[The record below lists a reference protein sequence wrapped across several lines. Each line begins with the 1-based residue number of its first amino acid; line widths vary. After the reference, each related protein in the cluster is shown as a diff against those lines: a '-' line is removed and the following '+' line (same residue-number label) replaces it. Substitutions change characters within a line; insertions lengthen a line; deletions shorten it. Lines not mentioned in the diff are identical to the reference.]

1 MKQRK
6 IRICTIIIVILLILF
21 LLNGCSKPEPPKL
34 TLSEDSWHYG
44 EVTPDQRP
52 AHDFVLKNEGG
63 GKIIIDSVYSSCP
76 CVILDLTEK
85 EIPPGEEVL
94 LKTIFD
100 PTGYEGEVSKIVTIK
115 TNDPENP
122 EKRIDAT
129 ITVLRVPNP
138 DIELS
143 EQTFDLGLISLGEI
157 QKIQFTI
164 SNTGDADLIIEEIV
178 SEDIFTHNLPIPLT
192 IPPEEQFEAEVYM
205 KTNQSKEGEFRKA
218 IRIMTNDP
226 QNARVFIRIMG
237 KIE

>member
-6 IRICTIIIVILLILF
+6 ARICTIIIAVLSILF
-21 LLNGCSKPEPPKL
+21 LLNGCSKTEPPKL

-44 EVTPDQRP
+44 KVTPDQRP
-52 AHDFVLKNEGG
+52 THDFVLKNEGEE
-63 GKIIIDSVYSSCP
+63 KIIIDSVYTSCP

-94 LKTIFD
+94 LKTTFD

-115 TNDPENP
+115 SNDPENP
-122 EKRIDAT
+122 EKRIEAT
-129 ITVLRVPNP
+129 ITVIRVPNS

-143 EQTFDLGLISLGEI
+143 QQTFNLGSISLSET
-157 QKIQFTI
+157 QTIQFTI
-164 SNTGDADLIIEEIV
+164 SNNGDADLIIEEIV

-205 KTNQSKEGEFRKA
+205 ETNQLKEGEFRKA

-226 QNARVFIRIMG
+226 QNMRVFIRIMG
-237 KIE
+237 NIE